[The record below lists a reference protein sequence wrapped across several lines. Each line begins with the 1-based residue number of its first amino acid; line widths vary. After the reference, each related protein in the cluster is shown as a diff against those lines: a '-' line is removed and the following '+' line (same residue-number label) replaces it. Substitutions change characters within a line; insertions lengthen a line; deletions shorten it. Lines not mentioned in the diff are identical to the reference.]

1 MKTVGQ
7 LAAVVDAE
15 VKGDIN
21 TRIEFIAHD
30 SRKVKQNTLFI
41 AIKGATVD
49 GHKFIPQA
57 IAAGATA
64 ILTEEEVELPENIA
78 VIKVNNIHKAIEA
91 MVPFFYDYPS
101 KKMRMIGVT
110 GTNGKTSSTYM
121 IRDVLRAAGYKVG
134 VIGTIKIMIEEEE
147 MPVHNTTPDV
157 VDLQEI
163 LAMMLAKGMDY
174 VVMEVSSHA
183 LAMNRVAGCE
193 YDVALFTNL
202 TQDHL
207 DYHGTMENYAK
218 AKAKL
223 FTSLTSG
230 EPTKSNKHAVIN
242 IDDELGGAI
251 MLEHTD
257 APCITYGI
265 DNDVAVLNAHNID
278 IKAEGAAFKLDYEGH
293 TYSFQLKITGLFN
306 IYNVLGV
313 IGACLAEEIDMD
325 IIRNILEDF
334 QGVAGRFELV
344 REGQDYSVIVDY
356 AHTPDGLE
364 NVLKTAREIT
374 DKKLIAVFGCGGDR
388 DRTKRPLM
396 GAIAAKLADVIIATS
411 DNPRTED
418 PEFILSEVEAGV
430 LPHLGNKYHEKITD
444 RRAAIFR
451 AVELAEAG
459 DIVLIAGKGHE
470 NYQILKTGT
479 IHFDDKEVAGEAI
492 RGRK

>member
-1 MKTVGQ
+1 MKTVRQ

-230 EPTKSNKHAVIN
+230 ELAKSNKHAVIN

-430 LPHLGNKYHEKITD
+430 LPHLGNKHHEKITD